1 MLSAEQISS
10 FKDKGYVLIPDLIP
24 QDLIQRLRDELQG
37 WIEESRAHSKN
48 YGKTLDG
55 KARFDLEPGHSA
67 AHPKLR
73 RVANPVDVS
82 EAYQEVLWNSDLPRA
97 VSDVFGQGV
106 KFHHCKLNIKLPGM
120 KTRVEY
126 HQDHPYDPHTNN
138 DMLTALVL
146 LDDMTAENG
155 CLRVVPG
162 SHKHRYSHY
171 RDGKFVGK
179 VSDELNDEFARSAD
193 PILGKA
199 GDVCLMDTWSAHGG
213 EDNHSGR
220 PRSLLI
226 CDYTA
231 ADNFW
236 IAPPM
241 VPSPHSGRIVHGEAS
256 RVVRLEAGTIE
267 IPDRYKDDSFFGLQ
281 GQGNIAN

>member
-1 MLSAEQISS
+1 MISADQISA
-10 FKDKGYVLIPDLIP
+10 FRENGYVLLPGLVSKSLI
-24 QDLIQRLRDELQG
+24 DRLQEELRG
-37 WIEESRAHSKN
+37 WIEESRSHSQN

-82 EAYQEVLWNSDLPRA
+82 EVYQEVLWNGAIPEA
-97 VSDVFGQGV
+97 VASIFGQGV

-146 LDDMTAENG
+146 LDEMTEENG
-155 CLRVVPG
+155 CIRVVAG

-171 RDGKFVGK
+171 RDGTFAGK
-179 VSDELNDEFARSAD
+179 VSDELNEQFSKAAD
-193 PILGKA
+193 PIQGMV
-199 GDVCLMDTWSAHGG
+199 GDVCLMDTWAAHGG
-213 EDNHSGR
+213 DDNRSDN

-241 VPSPHSGRIVHGEAS
+241 VPSPHSGRLVYGEPS

-281 GQGNIAN
+281 GQGNIVN